1 MTTKVEAAAF
11 KALAKAQSEIGVVFK
26 DSTNPHFRSRYASL
40 SAVLAA
46 VIPALNGNGFS
57 VMQTPDYSPDDATVF
72 VYTVLRHEGGHVIE
86 GTTRGPIGKR
96 RDIQAF
102 GSCVTYLRRYAL
114 LSMLG
119 IAVDEDTDGN
129 QATARSRE
137 PAPAQTAAQW
147 SRKIAKLLSDHGL
160 TVKDFNVWSVGK
172 GRRPLGAFE
181 VSELEAA
188 HTWLDERNGVL
199 AVKAHAFSAAAP
211 EGGDA

>member
-1 MTTKVEAAAF
+1 MTTKVECAAY
-11 KALAKAQSEIGVVFK
+11 KALAKAQS
-26 DSTNPHFRSRYASL
+26 S
-40 SAVLAA
+40 VL
-46 VIPALNGNGFS
+46 PALNGNGFS
-57 VMQTPDYSPDDATVF
+57 VTQTPDYSPDDGTVF

-129 QATARSRE
+129 QATARS
-137 PAPAQTAAQW
+137 APTTTAAPVNAAQW
-147 SRKIAKLLSDHGL
+147 SRKIAKLLQDHGL
-160 TVKDFNVWSVGK
+160 NVTDFNVWSVAK
-172 GRRPLGAFE
+172 GRKPLGAFQ

-199 AVKAHAFSAAAP
+199 AIKAHV
-211 EGGDA
+211 EGGEA

>member
-1 MTTKVEAAAF
+1 MTTKVECAAY

-26 DSTNPHFRSRYASL
+26 DAVNPHFRSRYASL
-40 SAVLAA
+40 SSVL
-46 VIPALNGNGFS
+46 PALNSNGFS
-57 VMQTPDYSPDDATVF
+57 VTQTPDYSPDDATVF

-96 RDIQAF
+96 RDIQSF

-114 LSMLG
+114 LAMLG

-129 QATARSRE
+129 QAAARRTPS
-137 PAPAQTAAQW
+137 PSAVPVNAAQW
-147 SRKIAKLLSDHGL
+147 SRKIAELLSDHGL
-160 TVKDFNVWSVGK
+160 TVTDFNVWSVAK
-172 GRRPLGAFE
+172 GRKPLGAFQ

-199 AVKAHAFSAAAP
+199 AIKAHV
-211 EGGDA
+211 EGGEA

>member
-1 MTTKVEAAAF
+1 MS
-11 KALAKAQSEIGVVFK
+11 QSEIGVVFK
-26 DSTNPHFRSRYASL
+26 DAVNPHFRSRYASL
-40 SAVLAA
+40 SAVLAS
-46 VIPALNGNGFS
+46 VLPALNDNGFS
-57 VMQTPDYSPDDATVF
+57 VTQTPDYSPDDGTVF

-114 LSMLG
+114 LAMLG

-129 QATARSRE
+129 QAAARSTS
-137 PAPAQTAAQW
+137 PSAVPVNAAQW

-160 TVKDFNVWSVGK
+160 TVTDFNVWSVAK
-172 GRRPLGAFE
+172 GRKPLGAFQ

-199 AVKAHAFSAAAP
+199 AIKAHV
-211 EGGDA
+211 EGGEA

>member
-137 PAPAQTAAQW
+137 TETALTAAQW
-147 SRKIAKLLSDHGL
+147 SRKIAKLLSEHGL
-160 TVKDFNVWSVGK
+160 TIRNFDAWSVGK
-172 GRRPLGAFE
+172 GRRPLGAFDA
-181 VSELEAA
+181 SELEIA

>member
-1 MTTKVEAAAF
+1 MTTKVECAAF

-26 DSTNPHFRSRYASL
+26 DAVNPHFRSRYASL
-40 SAVLAA
+40 SAVLAS
-46 VIPALNGNGFS
+46 VLPALNDNGFS
-57 VMQTPDYSPDDATVF
+57 VTQTPDYSPDDGTVF

-114 LSMLG
+114 LAMLG

-129 QATARSRE
+129 QAAARSTS
-137 PAPAQTAAQW
+137 PSAVPVNAAQW

-160 TVKDFNVWSVGK
+160 TVTDFNVWSVAK
-172 GRRPLGAFE
+172 GRKPLGAFQ

-199 AVKAHAFSAAAP
+199 AIKAHV
-211 EGGDA
+211 EGGEA

>member
-1 MTTKVEAAAF
+1 MTTKVECAAY

-26 DSTNPHFRSRYASL
+26 DAVNPHFRSRYASL
-40 SAVLAA
+40 SAVLAS
-46 VIPALNGNGFS
+46 VLPALNDNGFS
-57 VMQTPDYSPDDATVF
+57 VTQTPDYSPDDGTVF

-114 LSMLG
+114 LAMLG

-129 QATARSRE
+129 QAAARSTS
-137 PAPAQTAAQW
+137 PSAVPVNAAQW

-160 TVKDFNVWSVGK
+160 TVTDFNVWSVAK
-172 GRRPLGAFE
+172 GRKPLGAFQ

-199 AVKAHAFSAAAP
+199 AIKAHV
-211 EGGDA
+211 EGGEA